1 MTAARQEVVHLKA
14 VSLMSKVPAAER
26 RRISDDAWSIVG
38 TGEYLA
44 LMLHNDASN

>member
-1 MTAARQEVVHLKA
+1 MVRLKA
-14 VSLMSKVPAAER
+14 KNLNSIVQAAKR
-26 RRISDDAWSIVG
+26 RRIGDDALSIVF